1 MSFRITVAGGKSV
14 RLPTAGKYCDR
25 DIIVTAEGGGIS
37 LDVITASVLPD
48 TVTDD
53 QIVVITDTTPGTVY
67 IDTDIPD
74 SPVNGDLWVKL
85 EAGADAT
92 IVLSEDPPYVRG
104 GLAAAAQ
111 WNGSDWMYLTGHL
124 GVEGAWVKFAT
135 AMPPIGSP
143 LNDFTWEQ
151 ISEIA
156 ASGKAEQYFSVGD
169 AKKIIING
177 TVGSTTFSNVEVSAF
192 IIGINHNSSVE
203 GNNTIHFQIGK
214 DDQNAALNLCLV
226 DGKYNTSAT
235 GSNDFCM
242 KYAATNTGGWKD
254 SDMRQVVLC
263 NTYAP
268 TSPASGSLMAALPQD
283 LREVMRSVKKYSD
296 NTGGGQNTA
305 AYVTETTDFLW
316 LLAEY
321 EVFGERSYGNTG
333 ESTYLKQY
341 DYYAAGNTKVF
352 NRHDERTTAAIW
364 SLRSTHATNASYFC
378 VATAGGDASAMRANN
393 CYGVAPCF
401 CV

>member
-1 MSFRITVAGGKSV
+1 MSFNVTVAGGKSV

-53 QIVVITDTTPGTVY
+53 QIVVITDTTPGTIY
-67 IDTDIPD
+67 IDTDEPE

-92 IVLSEDPPYVRG
+92 LVLSEDPPYVRG
-104 GLAAAAQ
+104 GLKAAAQ

-124 GVEGAWVKFAT
+124 GVAGEWVKFST

-169 AKKIIING
+169 VKKITING
-177 TVGSTTFSNVEVSAF
+177 TVGSATFNNVEVSAF
-192 IIGINHNSSVE
+192 IIGMNHNSSVE

-214 DDQNAALNLCLV
+214 DEENAALNLCLA
-226 DGKYNTSAT
+226 DAKYNTESA
-235 GSNDFCM
+235 SNNDFCM
-242 KYAATNTGGWKD
+242 KHAGTNAGGWKD

-283 LREVMRSVKKYSD
+283 MREVMRGVKKYTD
-296 NTGGGQNTA
+296 NTGGGKNTA
-305 AYVTETTDFLW
+305 SYVTETNDYLW

-321 EVFGERSYGNTG
+321 EVFGAKIYGNDG
-333 ESTYLKQY
+333 EINYLKQY
-341 DYYAAGNTKVF
+341 DYYAAGNSKVF
-352 NRHDERTTAAIW
+352 HRHDAKSTAAIW
-364 SLRSTHATNASYFC
+364 SLRSVHATNGAYFC
-378 VATAGGDASAMRANN
+378 VVSASGTASAMRAIN